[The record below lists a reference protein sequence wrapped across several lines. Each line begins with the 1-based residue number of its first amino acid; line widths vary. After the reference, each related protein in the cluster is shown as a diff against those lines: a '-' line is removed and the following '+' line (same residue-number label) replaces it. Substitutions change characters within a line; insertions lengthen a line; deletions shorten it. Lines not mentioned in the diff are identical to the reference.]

1 MTTLQETF
9 SNWYDSLPCGEPSY
23 QETFE
28 AGMRAALAQPVAQPL
43 ELTTEEVEKCWEQTS
58 GTTFG
63 YGPFARAILI
73 AANKKAGL

>member
-9 SNWYDSLPCGEPSY
+9 SNWYNSLPYGEPSY

-43 ELTTEEVEKCWEQTS
+43 ELSDAEIDAVWPAPP
-58 GTTFG
+58 GTNSMLT
-63 YGPFARAILI
+63 FARAIL
-73 AANKKAGL
+73 AAVNKKAGL